1 MNVLPP
7 VVSMTRNPHVLAGE
21 PCAQIFEEPK
31 QRGMRFRYKCEGR
44 SAGSIPGERSTDNNR
59 SYPSIQ
65 ILNYCGK
72 GKVRVSLVTKNEP
85 YRPHPHDLVG
95 KDCKDG
101 YYEAEFGPERRV
113 IAFQNLGIQCV
124 RRREV
129 KEAIMLRMTRGINPF
144 QVPRDQLLHTEEYD
158 LNVVRLCFQVFL
170 QDECGHYTRAL
181 PPIVSNPIYDN
192 RAPNTAELR
201 ICRVNK
207 NNGSVKGGDEIFL
220 LCDKVQKDDIEV
232 RFFTQ
237 GWEAKGSFSQAD
249 VHRQVA
255 IVFKTPPF
263 YNTNITAPVSVMMQL
278 RRPSDQ
284 EVSEPM
290 EFRYLP
296 DDKDPYGC
304 QEKKRRREDLMK
316 AFPSFPVMSHM
327 ERPKLIPRN
336 MPQVIK
342 KEPNNIFMNINSTNL
357 IQMPQNQLHNTVYQ
371 PAASASIMAPH
382 TVTSMSNNWP
392 QPTPPISLDT
402 IRINPSNSSGM
413 LSSVQNSTTFSTSGD
428 NSSLPLLTSRDLE
441 CLEPQTQNSQAHL
454 CMIRKDTNS
463 DSSSTMPIPPTSQ
476 PPWGFSVQSSE
487 ILNGSS
493 TSHAPV
499 ADNMETEDILVSVSS
514 SSMFSLKQEPQAGQ
528 GNTSALGL
536 LASDSHLPYSN
547 TGTRPLNNGG
557 NFEGSRQPGSDM
569 HNSNLSC
576 LPSHQQFGSDIAT
589 TDERF
594 DAFPEWSFFPQ

>member
-1 MNVLPP
+1 
-7 VVSMTRNPHVLAGE
+7 
-21 PCAQIFEEPK
+21 
-31 QRGMRFRYKCEGR
+31 MRFRYKCEGR

>member
-1 MNVLPP
+1 MNVLPHM
-7 VVSMTRNPHVLAGE
+7 VSRTPQILNGE
-21 PCAQIFEEPK
+21 PSAQIFEEPK

-59 SYPSIQ
+59 TYPSIQ
-65 ILNYCGK
+65 ILNNCGK

-101 YYEAEFGPERRV
+101 YYEAEFGPDRRM
-113 IAFQNLGIQCV
+113 IIFQNLGIQCV

-129 KEAIMLRMTRGINPF
+129 KEAIMLRMTRNINPF
-144 QVPRDQLLHTEEYD
+144 NVSREQLLQTEEYD

-170 QDECGHYTRAL
+170 QDECGQYTRAL

-255 IVFKTPPF
+255 IVFKTPAF
-263 YNTNITAPVSVMMQL
+263 YNTNITSPVSVQMQL

-316 AFPSFPVMSHM
+316 ALPHFPGMIRSDRQKTVDV
-327 ERPKLIPRN
+327 RR
-336 MPQVIK
+336 MPQMVK
-342 KEPNNIFMNINSTNL
+342 KEQHNIFMKGRQHNL
-357 IQMPQNQLHNTVYQ
+357 IQMPQNQLHNNTAYQ
-371 PAASASIMAPH
+371 TPTQGSIMTTH
-382 TVTSMSNNWP
+382 TGTHLNNTWQ
-392 QPTPPISLDT
+392 QPTSALSLDT
-402 IRINPSNSSGM
+402 IRINPSTNSNT
-413 LSSVQNSTTFSTSGD
+413 LSSIQSSSTYPPSGD
-428 NSSLPLLTSRDLE
+428 GSSLPLLTAVDLE
-441 CLEPQTQNSQAHL
+441 CLDPQGQSGQAQAG
-454 CMIRKDTNS
+454 MIRKDT
-463 DSSSTMPIPPTSQ
+463 PAGWP
-476 PPWGFSVQSSE
+476 FSGSAVE
-487 ILNGSS
+487 MLNGSS
-493 TSHAPV
+493 AMHAPV
-499 ADNMETEDILVSVSS
+499 QSNDNMETEDMLLSIQNT
-514 SSMFSLKQEPQAGQ
+514 MFPLKQEMQAPQGT
-528 GNTSALGL
+528 TSTLALL
-536 LASDSHLPYSN
+536 TSEAHMPFNNAAS
-547 TGTRPLNNGG
+547 RPFNNGG
-557 NFEGSRQPGSDM
+557 NFEGLRPPSNDM
-569 HNSNLSC
+569 HSSGLTC
-576 LPSHQQFGSDIAT
+576 LTQNQFGADMTNSE
-589 TDERF
+589 ERF
-594 DAFPEWSFFPQ
+594 DALSEWAFYQQ